1 MKKLLGI
8 LVLGL
13 LLSGNAYADEPRIW
27 LKNENTIHIAH
38 KTHFTDWHTDVERVA
53 IAHCSSHDKYMFWVQ
68 TTRGGA
74 PINKHYKAKIKS
86 SYKGSW
92 VTEIFCSKERLSYA
106 PNDSFVPGAKIF
118 KTNYVA
124 SSSNQSTAS
133 SSSSQSTS
141 TSTDDKIA
149 QAKQICKDLGFKTNT
164 EKFADC
170 SLKMLSMQ
178 FETKNRLALSG
189 GGSQQQIIVRQGYD
203 IGDAMIALSGI
214 ISDANN
220 SRSSYGGGNCRIFQK
235 AWGADM
241 VCN

>member
-74 PINKHYKAKIKS
+74 PINKHYKSKIKS

-124 SSSNQSTAS
+124 EKPKKQLSTL
-133 SSSSQSTS
+133 STS
-141 TSTDDKIA
+141 DKIT

-170 SLKMLSMQ
+170 ALKMMSMQ
-178 FETKNRLALSG
+178 FEAGNRVATSSG
-189 GGSQQQIIVRQGYD
+189 GTKQEIIVKQGYD
-203 IGDAMIALSGI
+203 VGDLMLGMSGI
-214 ISDANN
+214 IRDANN
-220 SRSSYGGGNCRIFQK
+220 NRSSSGRGRCRIFK
-235 AWGADM
+235 SAYHADLL
-241 VCN
+241 CR